1 MNQKPS
7 APIAA
12 HTEVTRAAYIAWMLR
27 IDVRHVFN
35 IEPDCSPEGN
45 AHLIEQVETELASQT
60 TQADQS
66 RDRSPRALWTLRTL
80 QHCCEIR
87 DGKADPTFID
97 PSNPAA
103 GFDNPGGYRRGT
115 YVFQE
120 PTHDDD

>member
-1 MNQKPS
+1 MNQKHS

-12 HTEVTRAAYIAWMLR
+12 HTEVTRAAYIAWLLR
-27 IDVRHVFN
+27 IDPHHVFN

-45 AHLIEQVETELASQT
+45 EHFVDRIETELTSRTA
-60 TQADQS
+60 QADQS
-66 RDRSPRALWTLRTL
+66 RDRSPRALWYRRAL
-80 QHCCEIR
+80 QHCREIR
-87 DGKADPTFID
+87 DGMADPAYID
-97 PSNPAA
+97 PSNPAS